1 MGSNELCSAKR
12 ADCGADSDYCDE
24 GDRIHESDEVL
35 TDSDFCNEGYKND
48 GSDEVLI
55 VIVETGLIEMMG

>member
-1 MGSNELCSAKR
+1 M
-12 ADCGADSDYCDE
+12 
-24 GDRIHESDEVL
+24 L